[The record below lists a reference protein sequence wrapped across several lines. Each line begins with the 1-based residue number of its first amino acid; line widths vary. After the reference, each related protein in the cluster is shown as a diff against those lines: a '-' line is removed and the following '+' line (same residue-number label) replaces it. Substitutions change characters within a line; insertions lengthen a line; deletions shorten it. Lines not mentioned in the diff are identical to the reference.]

1 MTPLRAID
9 QDLRQRLHDIHAR
22 LHQLHPRASAD
33 LVADAR
39 RNDLCDSAQAMGAL
53 EAQTMSVERL
63 TLTARRI
70 TETLQRIADG
80 TYGRC
85 EECDEPIPPARLK
98 AIPTATLCV
107 PCQSAA
113 ELRAHRAACAPR
125 LPGDDQ
131 EAPHL

>member
-1 MTPLRAID
+1 MTALRTLE
-9 QDLRQRLHDIHAR
+9 QDLQQRLHDIHGR

-33 LVADAR
+33 IAADVR

-63 TLTARRI
+63 TLAAQRI
-70 TETLQRIADG
+70 TEALQRIADG

-107 PCQSAA
+107 SCQSAA
-113 ELRAHRAACAPR
+113 ERRIHRAARAR
-125 LPGDDQ
+125 DSAWDER
-131 EAPHL
+131 EARPL

>member
-1 MTPLRAID
+1 MTPLHALEE
-9 QDLRQRLHDIHAR
+9 DLRQRLQDIHAR
-22 LHQLHPRASAD
+22 LDQLHPRASAEIA
-33 LVADAR
+33 ADVR

-63 TLTARRI
+63 TLAAQRI

-125 LPGDDQ
+125 LPRDDE

>member
-1 MTPLRAID
+1 MTPLRALE
-9 QDLRQRLHDIHAR
+9 QDLRQRLHDIRVR
-22 LHQLHPRASAD
+22 LRQLHPQASPEIAAD
-33 LVADAR
+33 VR
-39 RNDLCDSAQAMGAL
+39 RNDLCDSAQAIGAL
-53 EAQTMSVERL
+53 EAQTLSVERL
-63 TLTARRI
+63 TLAAQRI

-107 PCQSAA
+107 RCQSAA
-113 ELRAHRAACAPR
+113 ESRASRAARAPQSAW
-125 LPGDDQ
+125 DHE

>member
-1 MTPLRAID
+1 VTRPGDRRAGGPD
-9 QDLRQRLHDIHAR
+9 DERRATDLA
-22 LHQLHPRASAD
+22 
-33 LVADAR
+33 
-39 RNDLCDSAQAMGAL
+39 AQ
-53 EAQTMSVERL
+53 
-63 TLTARRI
+63 RI

-113 ELRAHRAACAPR
+113 EFRAAAR
-125 LPGDDQ
+125 RTPGRRGG
-131 EAPHL
+131 ATL

>member
-1 MTPLRAID
+1 MTSLRALE
-9 QDLRQRLHDIHAR
+9 QDLRQRLHEIQIR

-33 LVADAR
+33 IAADVR
-39 RNDLCDSAQAMGAL
+39 RNDLCDSAQAIGAL

-63 TLTARRI
+63 TLAAQRI

-107 PCQSAA
+107 LCQSAA
-113 ELRAHRAACAPR
+113 EFRAARSPQSTR
-125 LPGDDQ
+125 DDE

>member
-1 MTPLRAID
+1 
-9 QDLRQRLHDIHAR
+9 
-22 LHQLHPRASAD
+22 
-33 LVADAR
+33 
-39 RNDLCDSAQAMGAL
+39 
-53 EAQTMSVERL
+53 MSVERL
-63 TLTARRI
+63 TLAAQRI

-113 ELRAHRAACAPR
+113 EFRAARAPQSTR
-125 LPGDDQ
+125 DDE

>member
-1 MTPLRAID
+1 VKLGLAIREVGD
-9 QDLRQRLHDIHAR
+9 AERTLAQQLNALGDRHKTDHDVFH
-22 LHQLHPRASAD
+22 L
-33 LVADAR
+33 
-39 RNDLCDSAQAMGAL
+39 
-53 EAQTMSVERL
+53 
-63 TLTARRI
+63 

-113 ELRAHRAACAPR
+113 EFRAARSPQSTR
-125 LPGDDQ
+125 DDE

>member
-1 MTPLRAID
+1 MTPLRALE
-9 QDLRQRLHDIHAR
+9 QDLRQRLLDIRAR
-22 LHQLHPRASAD
+22 LRQLDPRASAEIA
-33 LVADAR
+33 ADAR
-39 RNDLCDSAQAMGAL
+39 RNDLCDSAQAIGAL

-63 TLTARRI
+63 TLAAHRI

-85 EECDEPIPPARLK
+85 EECDEPIPPARLN

-107 PCQSAA
+107 RCQSAA
-113 ELRAHRAACAPR
+113 ESRAARAPHSAW
-125 LPGDDQ
+125 DHE